1 MKRRPSRNRPEE
13 KAHGAR
19 TGLSTGHGLRE
30 HSSVTCT
37 TFERCSRNPEQ
48 IVTIRYDSLENLV
61 SMGVIPR
68 QTPWQPVRPQPFPE
82 TLPRQYVPDP
92 PGQ

>member
-1 MKRRPSRNRPEE
+1 MANDWERR
-13 KAHGAR
+13 G
-19 TGLSTGHGLRE
+19 TGHGPCE
-30 HSSVTCT
+30 YSSVTCA
-37 TFERCSRNPEQ
+37 TFERCSRSPEQ
-48 IVTIRYDSLENLV
+48 IVTIRYDSFENLV

-68 QTPWQPVRPQPFPE
+68 QTPWQLVRPQLFPE